1 MLDCVSGDA
10 NVDLAIARQHG
21 VAAIGVA
28 GTAWEVAAGHIDFD
42 PAAGAE
48 RVVNVAEIDCQTTC
62 APDR

>member
-1 MLDCVSGDA
+1 VLDCVSGDA

-48 RVVNVAEIDCQTTC
+48 RVVNVA
-62 APDR
+62 